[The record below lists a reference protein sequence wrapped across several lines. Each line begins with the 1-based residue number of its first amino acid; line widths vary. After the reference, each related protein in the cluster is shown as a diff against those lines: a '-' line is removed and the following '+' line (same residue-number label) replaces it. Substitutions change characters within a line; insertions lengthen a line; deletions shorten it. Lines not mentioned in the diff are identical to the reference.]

1 MSKKIKLAYTE
12 INTTLEKE
20 VLENHTKYL
29 ERKKTYLSYGFDIDQ
44 ERQLVLD
51 KAKPLSGNILE
62 VGTGKGHFAIMLA
75 KQGYNFT
82 SVDISAEEQ
91 RTAKLNLRYFGL
103 DGNVNLMVENAEH
116 LSFKDQSFDVIFSV
130 NVLHHL
136 DAPFKVIDEFIR
148 VLAPKG
154 KIVLSDFTT
163 AGFDILDKIHSDE
176 GTSHDKGAT
185 ELIDVD
191 TYLVRKGFKTEK
203 HSSKF
208 QDILIAYK

>member
-1 MSKKIKLAYTE
+1 MD
-12 INTTLEKE
+12 EKE
-20 VLENHTKYL
+20 ILENHNKYL
-29 ERKKTYLSYGFDIDQ
+29 ERKKIYLGYGFDIDQ
-44 ERQLVLD
+44 ERQLVID

-62 VGTGKGHFAIMLA
+62 VGTGKGHFALMLA

-91 RTAKLNLRYFGL
+91 RSAKLNLRYFGL

-116 LSFKDQSFDVIFSV
+116 LSFKDQSFDVLFSV

-176 GTSHDKGAT
+176 GASHDKGAT